1 MIKPITEPIALND
14 HTREISY
21 GEAIGEALCQAMER
35 DDRVF
40 IMGIGVDDPKGI
52 FGTTLTAYKK
62 FGRERVFDTP
72 VSENAMTGVAIGS
85 CLAGLRPVMVHA
97 RNDFMYYCMDQIINH
112 AAKWHYM
119 FGGLM
124 KVPLTIRAIIGRGWG
139 QGAQHSQ
146 SLQAMFAHVPGLKVI
161 TPSTPYDVKG
171 LLIASIEDDGPVIFL
186 EHRSLYCHVGP
197 VPEEPYSIPIGK
209 GAVVREGTDATIVAI
224 SYSAVEASIAAVH
237 LAKEDIDVEIVDPRS
252 LKPLDE
258 GAILNSVKKT
268 GRLVIADTG
277 WKICGVSA
285 EIAALV
291 SEKAFKYL
299 KAPIQRVAL
308 PDVPTPTSYKLE
320 KIFYPRPQ
328 EIIRAVYEVMG
339 IEVGP
344 EFIDAIQLIESS
356 SKKQF
361 VGPF

>member
-1 MIKPITEPIALND
+1 MTAND
-14 HTREISY
+14 NIRRISY
-21 GEAIGEALCQAMER
+21 SEAIGEALCQAMER

-40 IMGIGVDDPKGI
+40 VMGIGVDDPKGI
-52 FGTTLTAYKK
+52 FGTTLGAYKK
-62 FGRERVFDTP
+62 FGGKRVFDTP

-97 RNDFMYYCMDQIINH
+97 RNDFVYYCMDQIINH

-146 SLQAMFAHVPGLKVI
+146 SLQAIFTHVPGLKVI

-171 LLIASIEDDGPVIFL
+171 LLIASIQDDSPVIFL
-186 EHRSLYCHVGP
+186 EHRSLYYHVGP
-197 VPEEPYSIPIGK
+197 VPEEPYCIPIGK
-209 GAVVREGTDATIVAI
+209 GAVVRVGTDATIVAI
-224 SYSAVEASIAAVH
+224 SYSTVEADIAAAH
-237 LAKEDIDVEIVDPRS
+237 LAKANIDVEIVDPRS

-258 GAILNSVKKT
+258 ETILNSVKKT

-285 EIAALV
+285 EISALV
-291 SEKAFKYL
+291 SEKAFRYL
-299 KAPIQRVAL
+299 KAPIRRVAL
-308 PDVPTPTSYKLE
+308 PDVPTPTSYSLE
-320 KIFYPRPQ
+320 KAFYPRPQ
-328 EIIRAVYEVMG
+328 EIIRAVYEVMES
-339 IEVGP
+339 EVRP
-344 EFIDAIQLIESS
+344 EFIEAMQIVETSR
-356 SKKQF
+356 KKQF